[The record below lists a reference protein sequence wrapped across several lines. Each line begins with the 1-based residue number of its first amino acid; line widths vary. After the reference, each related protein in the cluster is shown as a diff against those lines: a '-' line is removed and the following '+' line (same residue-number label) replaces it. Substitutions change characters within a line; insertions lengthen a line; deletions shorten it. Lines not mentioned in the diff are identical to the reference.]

1 VIVEDDLCQSRLKR
15 SDLMPTIVD
24 QRIFLPTRDLAQSI
38 EFYSRMG
45 WKARFRDENLALME
59 LGASRVFLQKHYQ
72 KEWADNT
79 MVHLVVDDA
88 VLWHEVAERVKVEGG
103 FEDVVIRA
111 PQREDYGAL
120 VTHVIDPAG
129 VLLHFAQM
137 DGR

>member
-1 VIVEDDLCQSRLKR
+1 V
-15 SDLMPTIVD
+15 PTISD
-24 QRIFLPTRDLAQSI
+24 QRVFLPTRDLAQSI
-38 EFYSRMG
+38 DFYRRMG
-45 WKARFRDENLALME
+45 WQIRFQDESIALME
-59 LGASRVFLQKHYQ
+59 LGASRIFLQKYYQ

-88 VLWHEVAERVKVEGG
+88 ALWYQVAERVRKEGG
-103 FEDVVIRA
+103 FENVSVRA

-137 DGR
+137 DQP

>member
-1 VIVEDDLCQSRLKR
+1 
-15 SDLMPTIVD
+15 MPTIVD

-38 EFYSRMG
+38 DFYSRMG
-45 WKARFRDENLALME
+45 WQARFRDDNLALME
-59 LGASRVFLQKHYQ
+59 LGASRVFLQKYYQ
-72 KEWADNT
+72 KEWAENT
-79 MVHLVVDDA
+79 MIHLVVDDA
-88 VLWHEVAERVKVEGG
+88 VRWHDMAQRVKQEGG
-103 FEDVVIRA
+103 FEEVKIRA

>member
-1 VIVEDDLCQSRLKR
+1 
-15 SDLMPTIVD
+15 MPTIAD
-24 QRIFLPTRDLAQSI
+24 QRIFLPTKDLAQSI
-38 EFYSRMG
+38 DFYSRMG
-45 WKARFRDENLALME
+45 WQARFRDANLALME
-59 LGASRVFLQKHYQ
+59 LGASRVFLQKYYQ

-88 VLWHEVAERVKVEGG
+88 VRWHEVAERVKQEGG
-103 FEDVVIRA
+103 FEDVKIRA

>member
-1 VIVEDDLCQSRLKR
+1 
-15 SDLMPTIVD
+15 MPTITE
-24 QRIFLPTRDLAQSI
+24 QRVFLPTRDLDQSI
-38 EFYSRMG
+38 DFYSRMG
-45 WKARFRDENLALME
+45 WQVRFRDDSLALME
-59 LGASRVFLQKHYQ
+59 LGASRIFLQKYYQ

-88 VLWHEVAERVKVEGG
+88 VLWHEVAARVKVEGG
-103 FEDVVIRA
+103 FEDVIIRA